1 MNISTRNRSSL
12 SDSLARYTDW
22 LTTTRRYSE
31 RTKRE
36 YRDDVAHA
44 VDYLETR
51 CGIMSAPSV
60 QRQHLEGFLA
70 HCSAVV

>member
-1 MNISTRNRSSL
+1 MNIGLHHRPSL
-12 SDSLARYTDW
+12 GNSLARYTDW
-22 LTTTRRYSE
+22 LATTRRYSE

-51 CGIMSAPSV
+51 CGIMSAH
-60 QRQHLEGFLA
+60 R
-70 HCSAVV
+70 CSGGT